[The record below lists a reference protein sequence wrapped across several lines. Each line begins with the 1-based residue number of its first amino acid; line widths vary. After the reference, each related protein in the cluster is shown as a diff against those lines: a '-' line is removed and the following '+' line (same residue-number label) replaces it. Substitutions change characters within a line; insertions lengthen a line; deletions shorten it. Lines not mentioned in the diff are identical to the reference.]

1 MRLLIVEDAPRLRQS
16 LLTALTRAGN
26 AVDAA
31 ADGREAWQLLA
42 GHDYDVIVLDLMLPE
57 IDGMTILARLRARKD
72 STPVLLLT
80 ARDGVEDRVRGLL
93 AGADDYLVKP
103 FSLAELEARL
113 LTLHRRRHGVFHS
126 RFRTGSLEIDTAAK
140 SVKRDGRDIPLTARE
155 YGILELLAMHP
166 GRIFSR
172 EQIEAAIYP
181 DSAPPASNA
190 VDSAVCLL
198 RRKLSPDGASVMI
211 QTRRGLGYCFE
222 PA

>member
-1 MRLLIVEDAPRLRQS
+1 MRLLIVEDAPRLRRS
-16 LLTALTRAGN
+16 LQTALTRAGH

-31 ADGREAWQLLA
+31 ADGLEAWDLLA
-42 GHDYDVIVLDLMLPE
+42 GHSFDVIVLDLMLPGM
-57 IDGMTILARLRARKD
+57 DGMTILTRLRERQD

-80 ARDGVEDRVRGLL
+80 SCDGIEDRVRGLL

-103 FSLAELEARL
+103 FSLAELEARI
-113 LTLHRRRHGVFHS
+113 LTLHRRRNGVFRS
-126 RFRTGSLEIDTAAK
+126 RFRAGPLEIDTAARTA
-140 SVKRDGRDIPLTARE
+140 SREGREISLTARE
-155 YGILELLAMHP
+155 YAILELLAMHP

-172 EQIEAAIYP
+172 EQIESAIYT

-198 RRKLSPDGASVMI
+198 RRKLSPDGSGVLI
-211 QTRRGLGYCFE
+211 QTRRGLGYCFG

>member
-16 LLTALTRAGN
+16 VHTALTRGGN

-31 ADGREAWQLLA
+31 ADGLEAWDLLS
-42 GHDYDVIVLDLMLPE
+42 GHAYDVIVLDLMLQGM
-57 IDGMTILARLRARKD
+57 DGMTILSRLRSRRD

-80 ARDGVEDRVRGLL
+80 SRDGIEDRVRGLL

-113 LTLHRRRHGVFHS
+113 LTLHRRRHGVYHS
-126 RFRTGSLEIDTAAK
+126 RFRAGPLEIDTAAK
-140 SVKRDGRDIPLTARE
+140 LVKRDGRDIALTARE

-181 DSAPPASNA
+181 ESAPPASNA

-198 RRKLSPDGASVMI
+198 RRKLSHDGEANLI
-211 QTRRGLGYCFE
+211 HTRRGMGYCFE
-222 PA
+222 SA